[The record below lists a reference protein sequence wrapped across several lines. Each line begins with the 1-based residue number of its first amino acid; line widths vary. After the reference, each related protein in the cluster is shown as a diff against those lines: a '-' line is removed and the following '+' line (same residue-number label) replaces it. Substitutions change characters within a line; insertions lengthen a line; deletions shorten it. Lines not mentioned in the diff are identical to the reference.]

1 MTYKEVVKKLR
12 IKMLMT
18 QEKFAKLLDV
28 SFVTI
33 NRQKLVKLEE
43 NYNHILKSIILSWMN
58 KND

>member
-33 NRQKLVKLEE
+33 NK
-43 NYNHILKSIILSWMN
+43 
-58 KND
+58 